1 MKSTRYSL
9 DFKGNFAVSLYKC
22 MHINKSIKNKDGKTI
37 HRLPTVLPLVMRG
50 ENRIRREKRL
60 KFFFQ
65 KEKGG
70 GTTHENMFNIIR

>member
-22 MHINKSIKNKDGKTI
+22 MHINKSIKNKDGNTI
-37 HRLPTVLPLVMRG
+37 HRLPTVLPLVMRR
-50 ENRIRREKRL
+50 ENSIRREVQKRL

-70 GTTHENMFNIIR
+70 EQHMKTCLTL